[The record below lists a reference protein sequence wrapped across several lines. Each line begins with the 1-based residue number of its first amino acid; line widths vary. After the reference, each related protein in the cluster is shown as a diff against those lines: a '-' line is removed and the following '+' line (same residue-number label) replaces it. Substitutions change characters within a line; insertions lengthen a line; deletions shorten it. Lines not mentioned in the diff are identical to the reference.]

1 MEQGGPGASTAAPG
15 SISEKKTAAE
25 PLSHETVTGREA
37 AQEDGTTNCAHFR
50 GQESSELSRNVAK
63 AGP

>member
-1 MEQGGPGASTAAPG
+1 MEQCGPEASTAAPG
-15 SISEKKTAAE
+15 SISENKTAAE
-25 PLSHETVTGREA
+25 PLSHEKVTAREA
-37 AQEDGTTNCAHFR
+37 QKDGTTNCGHFR